1 MPSIADLEASTDLWG
16 VKKSKAKPRREKYV
30 EMAKRAAVSGGDAG
44 KGELGE
50 ADDLSKR
57 SKFSYGVRNV
67 VRKFRHNRRSVDPTR
82 EVDMHKLNRSGELRA
97 KAADIGYAV
106 RASGNTSL
114 IPAAKRYR
122 LESDAAAR
130 EAIGLPREGIRPE
143 KRWTPAMKARN
154 ARKTEAHYRE
164 KAAEGDRWGKI
175 VTKGMD
181 RNRGLSMAAS
191 MVSYSDDLKDWMNQ
205 AFANVSRTSQFEAES
220 GKRKVTSRSGASNY
234 KTMKGKIALV
244 VMRAKTGHK
253 PFTKEYEH
261 VEAIR
266 AEKASKPAEKKEETG
281 APPSPKGVKKGS
293 LTDAFRKGSYRTHVR
308 KGSRGYG
315 KIR

>member
-1 MPSIADLEASTDLWG
+1 
-16 VKKSKAKPRREKYV
+16 
-30 EMAKRAAVSGGDAG
+30 
-44 KGELGE
+44 
-50 ADDLSKR
+50 
-57 SKFSYGVRNV
+57 
-67 VRKFRHNRRSVDPTR
+67 
-82 EVDMHKLNRSGELRA
+82 
-97 KAADIGYAV
+97 
-106 RASGNTSL
+106 
-114 IPAAKRYR
+114 
-122 LESDAAAR
+122 
-130 EAIGLPREGIRPE
+130 
-143 KRWTPAMKARN
+143 
-154 ARKTEAHYRE
+154 
-164 KAAEGDRWGKI
+164 
-175 VTKGMD
+175 
-181 RNRGLSMAAS
+181 MAAS